1 MAELLERWGAA
12 LACGVLTPVADAQ
25 AVTPDV
31 VSSAGQE
38 EDTAASTDLEALARA
53 KKTGEPVE
61 VLSQRRES
69 SEVFATPQGDLEAR
83 EYLRPVWT
91 RESGQ
96 WKHVDTDLEA
106 APNGTVAPKAATV
119 GLQFSGGGDE
129 TPLVRMERAGRTLSL
144 SWPKPLPAP
153 ELNGATATYPEILP
167 GVDLRMGAQEDG
179 FTQLLVV
186 KTAEAAA
193 SSDLAEMRLKLASEG
208 LDIKETAAG
217 GLEAVDMGAKGTVF
231 EAPQPMMWDSSPGD
245 AQSASSTANT
255 TSVTPLAAPGGEG
268 AEPGAAESGRLA
280 PVDVSVPAGQDEL
293 VLTPDTEVLKGA
305 DTIYPVFIDPQWSS
319 PRASA
324 WTMASKYWASSPQW
338 KFNGDSD
345 AGMGYCN
352 WSYCQPND
360 TKRLFYRIPVSTF
373 AGKSILSAEFV
384 VHNTWSAS
392 CSARSVEL
400 WETKGI
406 SSATTWNSQNASG
419 FWVKRLASDS
429 FAYGYNGCSAKDA
442 EFSVKSAVQSAANA
456 HDSTMTFGLR
466 AGSESDGYGWKRFS
480 DKAFLRVKYN
490 RPPAQLKSSQLTME
504 YGGACKPAS
513 KAARV
518 RTLGKI
524 TANNVTDPDG
534 DNVSVQFQASW
545 DGGSWSPARTSAKKS
560 GSGFTISLPSSIPAN
575 KTVNWYARV
584 YDGAQYS
591 PWSYAGDPQ
600 ACYFIYDTAVPKAPT
615 VASGQYPESNPDDPN
630 DPWYDGVG
638 QYGSFTIDSASTD
651 VTSYWYGI
659 NTDPSSKNK
668 ITTSG
673 GAAKV
678 AQVLPSQPGVNFVTA
693 QAFDAAGNGSEI
705 RTYQFRVKAGQPA
718 RATWQLDEA
727 AGASEAK
734 GSTPART
741 LALHGGATP
750 GVAGVDGTGVQ
761 FNGTDAYASTDLSPV
776 DTSRGFAVSAWVK
789 LDKIPTATADVA
801 LIPGNNAPGMELYY
815 STTYGWSFNQYK
827 SDDASA
833 GLARADQGDTSKVKA
848 GTWTH
853 LVGSY
858 SNSASTHQL
867 QLFVDG
873 VLAETVSYDAPWI
886 ARRGLLVG
894 GKNFTGTPS
903 ALFPGT
909 IDELQIFDKPLAQ
922 DEVDKLKAKQSVG
935 DPGRPAIAVFGMD
948 DAADATELAGHGGVL
963 PAKYN
968 GTVTTGVEGIAG
980 KAAKFN
986 GTNGYAKIG
995 QTSGPHVNTERSFTV
1010 SAWAK
1015 LDSKPTGAA
1024 VITAQAGQVAPG
1036 FELYYSAA
1044 YDRWAFNQYSSDSA
1058 DATPVRAIQ
1067 PDGTTARVGE
1077 WVHLVGVHDTV
1088 ANTLT
1093 LYVNGAKAGTT
1104 TLAGAFYANQ
1114 SMYIGASN
1122 YSGAMGSYF
1131 PGTIDDVRVM
1141 DRPVSAEEVT
1151 QMFRQRPLV
1160 KARWNSETVTTGS
1173 PATSPDSS
1181 DNANTMTL
1189 GGHAQQGMG
1198 WIDFNGLQLDG
1209 VDDYATANSQPLDT
1223 STSFTVT
1230 AWAQAAAL
1238 PTQNA
1243 SVVSAAGTHTSAF
1256 DLHFTPD
1263 AANADGMGSYSVDIR
1278 ADDLAGAGTDSVANT
1293 EFYDAREWNHLALV
1307 YDGFAK
1313 EARLYVNGVLQ
1324 ETACTDADG
1333 NGDADDTSCQDLI
1346 AWADNVLAFKAGGTL
1361 QVGRARTAD
1370 AFGQYFPGVI
1380 DDVWAF
1386 QGALN
1391 DSQVQQL
1398 AVSFFDIPTDVPS
1411 GNQG

>member
-1 MAELLERWGAA
+1 MLPVLSLTAA
-12 LACGVLTPVADAQ
+12 VPATAASGETAPADSG
-25 AVTPDV
+25 
-31 VSSAGQE
+31 SSAGV
-38 EDTAASTDLEALARA
+38 ASETEALAQA

-61 VLSQRRES
+61 VLSQRGESRE
-69 SEVFATPQGDLEAR
+69 VYATADGNLEAR
-83 EYLRPVWT
+83 EHLRPIWT
-91 RESGQ
+91 RAGKGWER
-96 WKHVDTDLEA
+96 VDTTLARRSD
-106 APNGTVAPKAATV
+106 GTVAPGATTV
-119 GLQFSGGGDE
+119 KLAFSGGGAE
-129 TPLVRMERAGRTLSL
+129 EPLVRMERAGRVASMT
-144 SWPKPLPAP
+144 WPTSLPAP
-153 ELNGATATYPEILP
+153 VLDGAVATYPSVLP
-167 GVDLRMGAQEDG
+167 DVDLRMTAQEDG
-179 FTQLLVV
+179 FSQLLVV
-186 KTAEAAA
+186 KTAEAAQ
-193 SSDLAEMRLKLASEG
+193 SEELSELRLKLSTEG
-208 LDIKETAAG
+208 LDVEKTSQG
-217 GLEAVDMGAKGTVF
+217 GLRAVDRGAGGTVF
-231 EAPQPMMWDSSPGD
+231 EAPQPLMWDSSKGEAQTAQTLSAVGD
-245 AQSASSTANT
+245 D
-255 TSVTPLAAPGGEG
+255 GGTEG
-268 AEPGAAESGRLA
+268 REEPGAAESGQLA
-280 PVDVSVPAGQDEL
+280 PVGVEVTPDDEL
-293 VLTPDTEVLKGA
+293 VLTPDADVLKGP
-305 DTIYPVFIDPQWSS
+305 DTTYPVFIDPQMRS
-319 PRASA
+319 PDASA
-324 WTMASKYWASSPQW
+324 WTMVSKYWASSPQW

-345 AGMGYCN
+345 AGLGFCN

-360 TKRLFYRIPVSTF
+360 TKRLFYRIPVTLF
-373 AGKSILSAEFV
+373 AGKSIISAEFV
-384 VHNTWSAS
+384 APNTWSAS

-406 SSATTWNSQNASG
+406 SSSTTWNSQNASG
-419 FWVKRLASDS
+419 FWVKKLASES
-429 FAYGYNGCSAKDA
+429 FAYGYPGCSAQDA
-442 EFSVKSAVQSAANA
+442 EFSVKSAVQAAVNA
-456 HDSTMTFGLR
+456 HESTMTFGLR

-480 DKAFLRVKYN
+480 DEAFLRVTYN
-490 RPPAQLKSSQLTME
+490 RPPSQLKSSQLTME
-504 YGGACKPAS
+504 YGGTCKPAA

-524 TANNVTDPDG
+524 TASNVTDPDG
-534 DNVSVQFQASW
+534 DSVSVQFQANW
-545 DGGSWSPARTSAKKS
+545 DGGKWSPARTSAKKS
-560 GSGFTISLPSSIPAN
+560 GSDFTISLPSSIPAN

-600 ACYFIYDTAVPKAPT
+600 ACYFIYDTAVPKAPA
-615 VASGQYPESNPDDPN
+615 VSSSQYPASDPN
-630 DPWYDGVG
+630 NPEDPWYDGVG

-651 VTSYWYGI
+651 VTTYWYGI

-673 GAAKV
+673 GAAEIAK
-678 AQVLPSQPGVNFVTA
+678 VLPSKPGVNFVTA
-693 QAFDAAGNGSEI
+693 QAFDSVGNGSEI

-718 RATWQLDEA
+718 RATWQLDEG

-734 GSTPART
+734 GSTPERA

-750 GVAGVDGTGVQ
+750 GVAGANGTAVH

-789 LDKIPTATADVA
+789 LDTIPTATADVA

-815 STTYGWSFNQYK
+815 STTFGWSFNQYR
-827 SDDASA
+827 SDSASA
-833 GLARADQGDTSKVKA
+833 GLVRAAQGDTSKVRA

-858 SNSASTHQL
+858 TNSASTHQL

-873 VLAETVSYDAPWI
+873 VLAETVPYDTPWT

-909 IDELQIFDKPLAQ
+909 IDDLQIFDKPLAQ
-922 DEVDKLKAKQSVG
+922 DEVDKLKAKESVG
-935 DPGRPAIAVFGMD
+935 DPGRPAIAIFDMD
-948 DAADATELAGHGGVL
+948 DAADATALNGHGGVL

-968 GTVTTGVEGIAG
+968 GTVTTGVAGIAG

-986 GTNGYAKIG
+986 GSSGYAKIG

-1015 LDSKPTGAA
+1015 LDRKPTGAA
-1024 VITAQAGQVAPG
+1024 VITSQAGQIAPG

-1044 YDRWAFNQYSSDSA
+1044 YDRWVFNQYSSDSTNG
-1058 DATPVRAIQ
+1058 TPVRAMQ
-1067 PDGTTARVGE
+1067 PDGTTARTGE

-1093 LYVNGAKAGTT
+1093 LYVNGAKAGAA
-1104 TLAGAFYANQ
+1104 TLSGAFYANQ

-1141 DRPVSAEEVT
+1141 DRPVSAEEVE

-1160 KARWNSETVTTGS
+1160 KARWNFETVATGS

-1181 DNANTMTL
+1181 DNANTMIL
-1189 GGHAQQGMG
+1189 GGQAQQGMG
-1198 WIDFNGLQLDG
+1198 WVDFNGLQLDG
-1209 VDDYATANSQPLDT
+1209 INDYATATSQPLNT

-1243 SVVSAAGTHTSAF
+1243 TVVSAAGTHTSAF

-1263 AANADGMGSYSVDIR
+1263 PANADGMGSYSADIR
-1278 ADDLAGAGTDSVANT
+1278 AGDTAEAGTDSVASS
-1293 EFYDAREWNHLALV
+1293 EFYDARDWNHLALV

-1313 EARLYVNGVLQ
+1313 EARLYVNGLLQ
-1324 ETACTDADG
+1324 ETACSDADG
-1333 NGDADDTSCQDLI
+1333 DGDADDTSCQDLI

-1361 QVGRARTAD
+1361 QVGRAKTGD
-1370 AFGQYFPGVI
+1370 AFGQHFPGVI

-1386 QGALN
+1386 QGALS
-1391 DSQVQQL
+1391 DSQVKQL
-1398 AVSFFDIPTDVPS
+1398 AWSSFDIPTDVPS
-1411 GNQG
+1411 GDEG